1 VDTRDADKKAV
12 ANKALLS
19 DSPTFICSVVAFIS
33 SSAAVKKNAHAA
45 ECVLKAR
52 LHWTMSARNWLFL
65 HETSYP
71 NVMLADSWHLL

>member
-19 DSPTFICSVVAFIS
+19 NSPRFICSFVAFIS
-33 SSAAVKKNAHAA
+33 SSAVVKENAA